1 MQKAHAEKI
10 KEQTLLVWKY
20 CGEYVLSAVFT
31 AIDHNIHEHAKSNYV
46 KMPEFEEQKQKSDE
60 ERATL
65 EKLNFEIRGKM
76 LEKMGLPMP
85 PS

>member
-31 AIDHNIHEHAKSNYV
+31 AIDHNLHEHAKSNYV
-46 KMPEFEEQKQKSDE
+46 KMPTFEEEKQISNE
-60 ERATL
+60 GRATI

-85 PS
+85 PR